1 MKLGGATR
9 QIAIWTAIVAAVAVV
24 PGTATADKSSPDDH
38 FGHDGRHGRGAPAL
52 AVKGR
57 AMSKGEKEAWAM
69 DVRGRTDKAA
79 SDASG
84 VVRFAHR
91 GPNGSDGLMG
101 EIKCISRDSAG
112 VIQLTGTVKRS
123 ASRPNRGGDKAPKL
137 GTEAQPNDDPQ
148 TMLDDLTAFEAE
160 PGQADPKPA
169 DPKPGDGKPGDD
181 RKGLKR
187 GGGELA
193 GQDFAFTI
201 DVPGNPQR
209 FSVPQ
214 LGKAGTL
221 SACSAGGTTV
231 PVTRGGFRST
241 ETQGH

>member
-52 AVKGR
+52 AVRGR

-84 VVRFAHR
+84 VVRFGHR
-91 GPNGSDGLMG
+91 GPKGSDGLMG
-101 EIKCISRDSAG
+101 EIKCLSRDSAG

-137 GTEAQPNDDPQ
+137 GTEAQPNDEAQ
-148 TMLDDLTAFEAE
+148 QMLDDVAALDPE
-160 PGQADPKPA
+160 PGQADN
-169 DPKPGDGKPGDD
+169 KPGDD
-181 RKGLKR
+181 KKGPKFGR
-187 GGGELA
+187 GELA